1 MIKNICT
8 IKSVFTIRC
17 VGYQMQDVLYIES
30 VDQAATL
37 LHPFRI
43 DLLQQMVEP
52 RTCPELG
59 ATFDMSA
66 QKIYYHIK
74 ALEKADL
81 VERVSE
87 NRVRGVVEGVYQARA
102 RSYWLAPK
110 LVGLIGGPQSS
121 QDQTSLRFLLALA
134 EEMHEDIGHLG
145 QKSEVGTDV
154 PSLGLSAHIYLP
166 DGNRRAAFLDDVQTI
181 FQGLARKYG
190 IPADETG
197 EDLMGKAFRLILAAY
212 PREP

>member
-1 MIKNICT
+1 
-8 IKSVFTIRC
+8 
-17 VGYQMQDVLYIES
+17 MQDVLYIES

-43 DLLQQMVEP
+43 DLLKQMVEP

-59 ATFDMSA
+59 ATFDMTA

-81 VERVSE
+81 VEKVSE

-110 LVGLIGGPQSS
+110 LVGMVGGTQIA
-121 QDQTSLRFLLALA
+121 QDQTSLRFLLSLT
-134 EEMHEDIGHLG
+134 EEMHEEIGHLG
-145 QKSEVGTDV
+145 QKSEVGQTV

-166 DGNRRAAFLDDVQTI
+166 DGKRRAAFLEDVQAV
-181 FQGLARKYG
+181 FQMLARKYG
-190 IPADETG
+190 IPADETTD
-197 EDLMGKAFRLILAAY
+197 ELMGKAFRLILACY
-212 PREP
+212 PAEPS

>member
-1 MIKNICT
+1 
-8 IKSVFTIRC
+8 
-17 VGYQMQDVLYIES
+17 MQDVLYIES
-30 VDQAATL
+30 VEQAATL

-59 ATFDMSA
+59 AAFDMSA

-81 VERVSE
+81 VEKVSE
-87 NRVRGVVEGVYQARA
+87 NRVRGVVEGVYQAKA

-110 LVGLIGGPQSS
+110 LVGLIGGEQATK
-121 QDQTSLRFLLALA
+121 DQTSLRFLLMLA

-145 QKSEVGTDV
+145 QKSEIGVDI

-166 DGNRRAAFLDDVQTI
+166 DGSRRAAFLEDVQTV
-181 FQGLARKYG
+181 FQALARKYG
-190 IPADETG
+190 IPADEMG
-197 EDLMGKAFRLILAAY
+197 EELAGKAFRLILASY
-212 PREP
+212 PKEP